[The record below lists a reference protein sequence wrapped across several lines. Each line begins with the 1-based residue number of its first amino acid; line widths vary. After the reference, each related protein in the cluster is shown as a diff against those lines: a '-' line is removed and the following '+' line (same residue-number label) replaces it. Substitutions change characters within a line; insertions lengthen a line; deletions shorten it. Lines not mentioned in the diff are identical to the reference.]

1 MPPRARRPSQPVR
14 KRIEFDAETWH
25 SLHQLSLDSVKSL
38 QELADE
44 AFRDLLK
51 KYHRPITLKE
61 MLRASTRAQPANDRL
76 PAKRKNP

>member
-1 MPPRARRPSQPVR
+1 MAAGRNAGAVR

-25 SLHQLSLDSVKSL
+25 ALHRLSLDSMKSL

-51 KYHRPITLKE
+51 KHLRPTTLKE
-61 MLRASTRAQPANDRL
+61 MLRETRGRIRRMNDHGPAR
-76 PAKRKNP
+76 KRGA